1 VVASGS
7 CKLPSVE
14 TNVKIIYLTSI
25 QEPVSTEHQTDDF
38 GAYRLPQEECTL
50 SLPTDEQFG
59 HPPPTY
65 ECGIRTLGSRR
76 SWLERLFPGQQ
87 SGLHIT
93 GMDFNKRYDRQSQ
106 HWRLTNVLEETDPQS
121 HDDQRENHRREH
133 EMMRIANLPPAEKR
147 AAENNEIRR
156 QRHYDDAVS
165 GTLAQRLALS

>member
-1 VVASGS
+1 VVSKS
-7 CKLPSVE
+7 CKLPSDE
-14 TNVKIIYLTSI
+14 TNVKIKYLTLK
-25 QEPVSTEHQTDDF
+25 QDLVPTEYQTDDF

-50 SLPTDEQFG
+50 SIPTDEQFG

-76 SWLERLFPGQQ
+76 PWLERLFPGQQ

-93 GMDFNKRYDRQSQ
+93 GMNFYKEYDRHSQ

-133 EMMRIANLPPAEKR
+133 EMIRIANLPPAEKR
-147 AAENNEIRR
+147 SAENNEIRR
-156 QRHYDDAVS
+156 QRHYDDAVN
-165 GTLAQRLALS
+165 GTLAERLALS